1 MAWTNSKVF
10 EEWIIGPMLQAA
22 GTGYGGLDTDT
33 VNAALFDDTIAPDN
47 DAAVASTG
55 FNTGV
60 WLATEPP
67 QQFDAAGWA
76 DGGLALASK
85 TFTTPGTDSVRFDA
99 ADRASTANVT
109 ITAAV
114 GTLIYDNTITAG
126 TVAKQGVCYLWFGGP
141 ASVTVGSFTIQFNAN
156 GVIQFSL

>member
-22 GTGYGGLDTDT
+22 GTGYTGLDTDA
-33 VNAALFDDTIAPDN
+33 VKCALFDDTITPDN

-55 FNTGV
+55 YATGV
-60 WLATEPP
+60 WTTTEPP

-76 DGGLALASK
+76 QGGLDLASK
-85 TFTTPGTDSVRFDA
+85 TFTTPGTDQVRFDA

-109 ITAAV
+109 LAGVV
-114 GTLIYDNTITAG
+114 GCLIYDDTITAG
-126 TVAKQGVCYLWFGGP
+126 TVADQGVCYLWFSGP
-141 ASVTVGSFTIQFNAN
+141 AGVTGGSFTVQFGANGLIQFT
-156 GVIQFSL
+156 L